1 MRKRADQMH
10 AELAAIVKS
19 SDDAI
24 IGKTLDGCVTS
35 WNAGAERLFGYSAAE
50 AIGRPVTFLIPP
62 DRIDEEAALLAR
74 LSRGERVEHFET
86 LRRRKDGRLIPVS
99 LSISPI
105 KNRQGRIVGAA
116 KIARDI
122 SRRKQIEQGRE
133 EVLAREREARTVAET
148 LNGVVQLLAAELDLQ
163 ALLQK
168 VTDAGATVTEA
179 EMAALFYNA
188 GDEPAEGYALYALS
202 GLSQEAFDAIGMP
215 RHTRGLD
222 QTFRAKRVLR
232 LADTAADPGPDRH
245 RLPQGGPEDMR
256 SYLAVPVTSRSGEVL
271 GGLLFGHR
279 EPGRFTE
286 RAERLALGIA
296 AQGAIAIDNARLY
309 ARATKEI
316 AARKQAEERIAELL
330 EQEKAARQEAEKANR
345 MKDEFLATV
354 SHELRTPLSGILG
367 WAQLLLEGGLDQPN
381 AQRAVSAIER
391 GARTQGQLVNDL
403 LDMSRIMSGKLG
415 LHVQA
420 VDLSAVVRATVDTVR
435 VMAEAKDIA
444 LTMSLGPH
452 SGRVKGDPDRLQQ
465 VLWNLLTNAIKYT
478 PRGGRVSVR
487 LTDQRESLR
496 LHVEDNGQGI
506 SRAYLP
512 HVFDRFSQGD
522 ASSTRRQGG
531 LGLGLSLVKYLT
543 ELHGGVAGVESLGEG
558 QGATFTVTLP
568 KMAPS
573 EDARWWHAP
582 PVPGVAAQ
590 PPSLSGVRVLVMD
603 DERDV
608 LDLLSTILT
617 REGAEVRISSS
628 ARETLDLLDTWQ
640 PQVLLCD
647 IAMPDE
653 DGYSMIRRI
662 RSRAAEEGGEIP
674 AVAVTAY
681 ARSEDR
687 SRALKAGYQG
697 HVPKPFTREEI
708 LSVVANLTG
717 KR

>member
-10 AELAAIVKS
+10 AELAAIVTS
-19 SDDAI
+19 SEDAI

-35 WNAGAERLFGYSAAE
+35 WNAGAERLFGYTAAE
-50 AIGRPVTFLIPP
+50 AIGRPITFLIPP

-74 LSRGERVEHFET
+74 LSRGEHVEHFET

-122 SRRKQIEQGRE
+122 SRRKQIERGRE
-133 EVLAREREARTVAET
+133 ELLAREREARAVAET
-148 LNGVVQLLAAELDLQ
+148 LNGVVQLLAAELDLK

-168 VTDAGATVTEA
+168 VTDAGAKLTEA
-179 EMAALFYNA
+179 EMAAFFYNA

-202 GLSQEAFDAIGMP
+202 GLSQEALDAMGMP
-215 RHTRGLD
+215 RHTRWLD

-232 LADTAADPGPDRH
+232 LADIAADPRH
-245 RLPQGGPEDMR
+245 GRHPLPQGGPEDMR

-279 EPGRFTE
+279 APGRFTE

-330 EQEKAARQEAEKANR
+330 EQEKTARQEAEKANR

-403 LDMSRIMSGKLG
+403 LDMSRIISGKLG

-444 LTMSLGPH
+444 LTVALEPH

-478 PRGGRVSVR
+478 PRGGRVSIR
-487 LTDQRESLR
+487 LIDQRESLR
-496 LHVEDNGQGI
+496 LLVEDNGQGI

-531 LGLGLSLVKYLT
+531 LGLGLSLVKYIT
-543 ELHGGVAGVESLGEG
+543 ELHGGVAGVESPGEG
-558 QGATFTVTLP
+558 QGATFMVTLP

-573 EDARWWHAP
+573 EDARWWHAT
-582 PVPGVAAQ
+582 PVPGLPAQ
-590 PPSLSGVRVLVMD
+590 PRSLSGVRVLVMD

-628 ARETLDLLDTWQ
+628 ARETLDLLDAWQ

-662 RSRAAEEGGEIP
+662 RSRAAAEGGQIP

-697 HVPKPFTREEI
+697 HIPKPFTREEI

-717 KR
+717 KG